1 MKFIR
6 LATVAALSTTIFA
19 GGLQAFAEEADQ
31 EKETQEVRKTTTE
44 GQITFTPGNDDTV
57 VDPGPDGPEVTI
69 PPVTGPDGQNK
80 GPLTIATV
88 PTMNFGSQIIS
99 TTDEHYNMV
108 AERQQKT
115 GTTGEENKVP
125 YVSLAQVQ
133 DTRGTNEGWELSVSL
148 TEFQAPTDTLNKVL
162 KGAKITLFDPA
173 LRYSIDDA
181 AQAPSIHASGLELI
195 PNNDAVPIM
204 TAANQKGAGTSTAVW
219 GDHDAIAK
227 QVEDGAAVVENEA
240 IQLFVPGSTAKDA
253 VTYTSTLTWE
263 LELTPENAL

>member
-1 MKFIR
+1 
-6 LATVAALSTTIFA
+6 
-19 GGLQAFAEEADQ
+19 EEADQ
-31 EKETQEVRKTTTE
+31 VKETQEVRKTTTD

-57 VDPGPDGPEVTI
+57 VDPGDEGPDVTI
-69 PPVTGPDGQNK
+69 PPLPGPDGGNK

-108 AERQQKT
+108 AEMQQRT
-115 GTTGEENKVP
+115 GTTGEENRVP

-133 DTRGTNEGWELSVSL
+133 DTRGTNEGWQLRVSL
-148 TEFQAPTDTLNKVL
+148 TEFQAPADTLNNVL
-162 KGAKITLFDPA
+162 KGAQIMLFDPA
-173 LRYSIDDA
+173 LRYSINNNE
-181 AQAPSIHASGLELI
+181 QAPTIHASGLELI
-195 PNNDAVPIM
+195 PNNDAVSIM
-204 TAANQKGAGTSTAVW
+204 TAANNKGAGTSTAVW

-227 QVEDGAAVVENEA
+227 QVADGAAVVENEA

-263 LELTPENAL
+263 LGQTPDNEL

>member
-19 GGLQAFAEEADQ
+19 GGVQAFAEEADQ
-31 EKETQEVRKTTTE
+31 VKETQEVRKTTTD

-57 VDPGPDGPEVTI
+57 VDPGDEGPDVTI
-69 PPVTGPDGQNK
+69 PPLPGPDGGNK

-108 AERQQKT
+108 AEMQQRT
-115 GTTGEENKVP
+115 GTTGEENRVP

-133 DTRGTNEGWELSVSL
+133 DTRGTNEGWQLRVSL
-148 TEFQAPTDTLNKVL
+148 TEFQAPADTLNNVL
-162 KGAKITLFDPA
+162 KGAQIMLFDPA
-173 LRYSIDDA
+173 LRYSINNNE
-181 AQAPSIHASGLELI
+181 QAPTIHASGLELI
-195 PNNDAVPIM
+195 PNNDAVSIM
-204 TAANQKGAGTSTAVW
+204 TAANNKGAGTSTAVW

-227 QVEDGAAVVENEA
+227 QVADGAAVVENEA

-263 LELTPENAL
+263 LGQTPDNEL

>member
-19 GGLQAFAEEADQ
+19 GGVQAFAEET
-31 EKETQEVRKTTTE
+31 ESQEVRQATTE
-44 GQITFTPGNDDTV
+44 GQITFTPSNDDTV
-57 VDPGPDGPEVTI
+57 VDPGDDGEDVTI
-69 PPVTGPDGQNK
+69 PPITGPDGENK

-108 AERQQKT
+108 AERQQK
-115 GTTGEENKVP
+115 N
-125 YVSLAQVQ
+125 S
-133 DTRGTNEGWELSVSL
+133 NEGWALRVSL
-148 TEFQAPTDTLNKVL
+148 TEFQAPTNTLNNVL
-162 KGAKITLFDPA
+162 KGAKITLFEPT
-173 LRYSIDDA
+173 LRYSIDNNE
-181 AQAPSIHASGLELI
+181 QAPTIHASGLELI
-195 PNNDAVPIM
+195 PNSDAVPIM
-204 TAANQKGAGTSTAVW
+204 TAANNKGAGTSTAVW

-227 QVEDGAAVVENEA
+227 QVADGAAVVENEA

-263 LELTPENAL
+263 LGQTPDNEL